1 MSIDDA
7 DRSGINVV
15 LRDVEAGDIAFFF
28 EHQLDREACRMAAFP
43 SRDRA
48 SFESH
53 WEKVLAADDVITRT
67 VLVDG
72 EIAGNILSFTQ
83 HGKREVGYWIDRT
96 FWGRGVATRALA
108 ALLDIEPERPLHA
121 EVAGRNHGSQR
132 VLEKCG
138 FVRIGQEDWLDAET
152 GDAIFGLIYELGAT

>member
-7 DRSGINVV
+7 GKPGVTV
-15 LRDVEAGDIAFFF
+15 LLRAVEAGDIARFY
-28 EHQLDREACRMAAFP
+28 EHQLDQGACRMAAFP

-48 SFESH
+48 PFEAH
-53 WEKVLAADDVITRT
+53 WEKVLTADDVITRT

-108 ALLDIEPERPLHA
+108 ALLEIEPERPLHA
-121 EVAGRNHGSQR
+121 EVAERNLGSQR

-138 FVRIGQEDWLDAET
+138 FVRIGQEDWLDKET
-152 GDAIFGLIYELGAT
+152 GDAILGLIYELNAK

>member
-7 DRSGINVV
+7 DRPGINVL
-15 LRDVEAGDIAFFF
+15 LRGVEAGDIAFFY
-28 EHQLDREACRMAAFP
+28 EHQLDQEACRMAAFP

-48 SFESH
+48 PFEAH
-53 WEKVLAADDVITRT
+53 WEKVLAADDVITQT

-108 ALLDIEPERPLHA
+108 ALLEIEPARPLHA
-121 EVAGRNHGSQR
+121 EVAERNLGSRR

-138 FVRIGQEDWLDAET
+138 FVRIGQEDWLDGES
-152 GDAIFGLIYELGAT
+152 GDAILGLIYELSAK